1 MRNLL
6 NFLADAMNNFNISHN
21 RKIIMHNK
29 LVHGSVLLVFVL
41 YTTYWLIINKP
52 SSKLHKLITITL
64 ILKVFFS
71 AFVFIEEFFNTS
83 EIIVLKIILSH
94 LYPTCLYYVFMQIG
108 QGWFLSLHSSIWL
121 NCICICLVNLSLLGY
136 VFDTYTF
143 GPIVVVSEGL
153 VFLFIV
159 KKTLEALEKLYIYQR
174 NNSELMIFIKKYS
187 IFLMM
192 IYLFFVGEM
201 VRVCLI
207 GVYNRYRVEKESLFW
222 IILTAVY
229 SFVTS
234 ISVMIIFLQFM
245 KCERVFLYKKI
256 QVLQAITDRC
266 NIDVQ
271 DYALVEMPGLNRTF
285 FVGSKM

>member
-1 MRNLL
+1 
-6 NFLADAMNNFNISHN
+6 
-21 RKIIMHNK
+21 MHNK

-41 YTTYWLIINKP
+41 YTTYWLIINKS
-52 SSKLHKLITITL
+52 SSKLHKIITITL
-64 ILKVFFS
+64 ILKVFFT
-71 AFVFIEEFFNTS
+71 AFVFIEEFFDIL
-83 EIIVLKIILSH
+83 EISVLRVIFSH
-94 LYPTCLYYVFMQIG
+94 LYPSCLYYVFMQLG
-108 QGWFLSLHSSIWL
+108 QGWLLSLPSSFWL

-174 NNSELMIFIKKYS
+174 NNSELMRFIRKYS
-187 IFLMM
+187 VFLMM

-207 GVYNRYRVEKESLFW
+207 GVYNRFRVEKESLFW

-234 ISVMIIFLQFM
+234 ISVIIIFSQFR
-245 KCERVFLYKKI
+245 KCEKIFLYKKI
-256 QVLQAITDRC
+256 RVLQAITDRC
-266 NIDVQ
+266 NIEVQ
-271 DYALVEMPGLNRTF
+271 DYALIEMPGLNRMF